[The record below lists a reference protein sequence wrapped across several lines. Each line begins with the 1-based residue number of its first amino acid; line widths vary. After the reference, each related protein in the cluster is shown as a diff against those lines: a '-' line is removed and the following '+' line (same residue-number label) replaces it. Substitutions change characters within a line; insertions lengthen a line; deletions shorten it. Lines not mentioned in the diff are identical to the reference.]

1 MFANQLKELP
11 TCNFTR
17 STPKIQP
24 HWILPGLRAGQVGV
38 VAAPGGT
45 GKSFFLMQLALSV
58 ATGYELITGISPKYA
73 GPVRLLNFED
83 DNIDTTNRGI
93 DILNEFGLDDDLTE
107 RLYLHPLAGYRL
119 DLVNREG
126 GVDQEAVKWLKA
138 QAEGMRLVIV
148 DPLSHITSSDEN
160 DNALR
165 TLLVQ
170 TLKHIAREKE
180 CAILI
185 AHHTN
190 KGDADSAQGWL
201 RGASALVDAAR
212 YVLTMQKWKDSW
224 RLRLQWV
231 KLNGCA
237 PIADMAVKREH
248 NGVLR
253 RDMNTEME
261 DDWGVTKKKREKS
274 NYGEKVRRVRDGY

>member
-1 MFANQLKELP
+1 M
-11 TCNFTR
+11 
-17 STPKIQP
+17 
-24 HWILPGLRAGQVGV
+24 VDD
-38 VAAPGGT
+38 AAVQW
-45 GKSFFLMQLALSV
+45 LM
-58 ATGYELITGISPKYA
+58 T
-73 GPVRLLNFED
+73 
-83 DNIDTTNRGI
+83 
-93 DILNEFGLDDDLTE
+93 
-107 RLYLHPLAGYRL
+107 
-119 DLVNREG
+119 
-126 GVDQEAVKWLKA
+126 
-138 QAEGMRLVIV
+138 QADGMRLLII

-165 TLLVQ
+165 TLVVQ
-170 TLKHIAREKE
+170 TLKYIACEKE
-180 CAILI
+180 CAILV

-237 PIADMAVKREH
+237 PIADMAVKREP

-253 RDMNTEME
+253 RDMDSELEE
-261 DDWGVTKKKREKS
+261 DWDAKKKKGKGKG
-274 NYGEKVRRVRDGY
+274 YGEKIRRARDGY

>member
-1 MFANQLKELP
+1 MFANQLTQLP
-11 TCNFTR
+11 TCHFTR
-17 STPKIQP
+17 STPKTQP
-24 HWILPGLRAGQVGV
+24 EWVIPGLRAGQVGV

-58 ATGYELITGISPKYA
+58 ATGYELITGIAPKHA

-83 DNIDTTNRGI
+83 DNIDISNRGI
-93 DILNEFGLDDDLTE
+93 DILNEFGLDDDLSE
-107 RLYLHPLAGYRL
+107 CLYLHPLAGYRL
-119 DLVNREG
+119 DLVNRDG
-126 GVDQEAVKWLKA
+126 IVDQDAVTWLMSMA
-138 QAEGMRLVIV
+138 DGMRLLII
-148 DPLSHITSSDEN
+148 DPISHITSSDEN

-170 TLKHIAREKE
+170 TLKHVAREAQ
-180 CAILI
+180 CGILI

-190 KGDADSAQGWL
+190 KGSADSAQGWL

-212 YVLTMQKWKDSW
+212 YVLTMQKWIDSW

-237 PIADMAVKREH
+237 PLADICLKRER

-253 RDMNTEME
+253 RDMGSELGA
-261 DDWGVTKKKREKS
+261 DWTTNASPKNGKGRKLS
-274 NYGEKVRRVRDGY
+274 

>member
-11 TCNFTR
+11 ICHFTR

-24 HWILPGLRAGQVGV
+24 QWILPGLRAGQVGV

-45 GKSFFLMQLALSV
+45 GKSFFLMQLAMSV
-58 ATGYELITGISPKYA
+58 ATGYELITGIAPKHA

-83 DNIDTTNRGI
+83 DDIDTSNRGI
-93 DILNEFGLDDDLTE
+93 DILNEFGIDDDLTE

-119 DLVNREG
+119 DLVTREG
-126 GVDQEAVKWLKA
+126 SVDQEAVKWLKA
-138 QAEGMRLVIV
+138 QADGMRLVII
-148 DPLSHITSSDEN
+148 DPLSHVTSSDEN

-212 YVLTMQKWKDSW
+212 YVLTMQKWRDSW

-231 KLNGCA
+231 KLNGIA
-237 PIADMAVKREH
+237 PIADMAVRREP

-253 RDMNTEME
+253 RDMDSELEE
-261 DDWGVTKKKREKS
+261 DWDVKKKKGKGKG
-274 NYGEKVRRVRDGY
+274 YGEKIRRARDGY

>member
-1 MFANQLKELP
+1 MYANLLKEIP
-11 TCNFTR
+11 TCHFTR

-24 HWILPGLRAGQVGV
+24 QWILPGLRAGQVGV

-45 GKSFFLMQLALSV
+45 GKSFFLMQLAMSI
-58 ATGYELITGISPKYA
+58 ATGYELITGIAPKHA

-83 DNIDTTNRGI
+83 DDIDTSNRGI
-93 DILNEFGLDDDLTE
+93 DILNEFGIDDDLTE

-119 DLVNREG
+119 DLVTREG
-126 GVDQEAVKWLKA
+126 SVDQEAVKWLLA
-138 QAEGMRLVIV
+138 QADGMRLLII

-190 KGDADSAQGWL
+190 KGDANSAQGWL

-231 KLNGCA
+231 KLNGIA
-237 PIADMAVKREH
+237 PIADLAVRREP

-253 RDMNTEME
+253 RDMDSELEE
-261 DDWGVTKKKREKS
+261 DWDAKKKKGKGKG
-274 NYGEKVRRVRDGY
+274 YGEKIRRARDGY

>member
-1 MFANQLKELP
+1 
-11 TCNFTR
+11 
-17 STPKIQP
+17 
-24 HWILPGLRAGQVGV
+24 
-38 VAAPGGT
+38 
-45 GKSFFLMQLALSV
+45 MQLALSV
-58 ATGYELITGISPKYA
+58 ATGYELITGIAPKYA

-83 DNIDTTNRGI
+83 DHIDITNRGI
-93 DILNEFGLDDDLTE
+93 DILSEFGIDDDLTE
-107 RLYLHPLAGYRL
+107 TLFLHPLAGYRL
-119 DLVNREG
+119 DLVTREG
-126 GVDQEAVKWLKA
+126 SVDQEAVKWLMT
-138 QAEGMRLVIV
+138 QADGMRLLII

-185 AHHTN
+185 SHHTN

-231 KLNGCA
+231 KLNGIA
-237 PIADMAVKREH
+237 PIADMAVRREP

-253 RDMNTEME
+253 RDMDSELEE
-261 DDWGVTKKKREKS
+261 DWDAKKKKGKGKG
-274 NYGEKVRRVRDGY
+274 YGEKIRRARDGY

>member
-1 MFANQLKELP
+1 MYANLLKELP
-11 TCNFTR
+11 VCHFTR

-24 HWILPGLRAGQVGV
+24 NWILPGLRAGQVGV

-45 GKSFFLMQLALSV
+45 GKSFFLMQLAISV
-58 ATGYELITGISPKYA
+58 ATGYQLITGVAPKYA
-73 GPVRLLNFED
+73 GSVRLFNFED

-93 DILNEFGLDDDLTE
+93 DILNEFGIDDDLTE

-126 GVDQEAVKWLKA
+126 VVDQEAVKWLKV
-138 QAEGMRLVIV
+138 QADGMRLVII

-237 PIADMAVKREH
+237 PIADMAVRREN

-253 RDMNTEME
+253 RDMDSELE
-261 DDWGVTKKKREKS
+261 EDWGTAKRKKGKG
-274 NYGEKVRRVRDGY
+274 YGEKIQRTRDGY

>member
-1 MFANQLKELP
+1 MFANLLKELP
-11 TCNFTR
+11 VCHFTR
-17 STPKIQP
+17 STSKMQP
-24 HWILPGLRAGQVGV
+24 QWILPGLRAGQVGV

-58 ATGYELITGISPKYA
+58 ATGYELITGIAPKYA
-73 GPVRLLNFED
+73 GPVRLFNFED
-83 DNIDTTNRGI
+83 DYIDITNRGI
-93 DILNEFGLDDDLTE
+93 DILNEFGIDDDLSET
-107 RLYLHPLAGYRL
+107 LFLHPLAGYRL
-119 DLVNREG
+119 DIVTREG
-126 GVDQEAVKWLKA
+126 SVDQEAVEWLMT
-138 QAEGMRLVIV
+138 QADGMRLLII

-201 RGASALVDAAR
+201 RGASALVDTSR
-212 YVLTMQKWKDSW
+212 YVLTMQKYKDSW

-231 KLNGCA
+231 KLNGVA
-237 PIADMAVKREH
+237 PIADMALRREC

-253 RDMNTEME
+253 RDMDSELE
-261 DDWGVTKKKREKS
+261 ADWGNGKTSKKRGQLK
-274 NYGEKVRRVRDGY
+274 

>member
-1 MFANQLKELP
+1 MYANRLKEIP
-11 TCNFTR
+11 TCHFTR
-17 STPKIQP
+17 ETPKVQP
-24 HWILPGLRAGQVGV
+24 RWILPGLRAGQVGV

-45 GKSFFLMQLALSV
+45 GKSFFLMQLAISV
-58 ATGYELITGISPKYA
+58 ATGYELITGIAPKHA

-83 DNIDTTNRGI
+83 DDIDTSNRGI
-93 DILNEFGLDDDLTE
+93 DILNEFGIDDDLTE

-119 DLVNREG
+119 DLVTREG
-126 GVDQEAVKWLKA
+126 SVDQEAVKWLLA
-138 QAEGMRLVIV
+138 QADGMRLLII

-170 TLKHIAREKE
+170 TLKHVGREKQ
-180 CAILI
+180 CGILI

-190 KGDADSAQGWL
+190 KGDADNAQGWL
-201 RGASALVDAAR
+201 RGASALVDASR

-231 KLNGCA
+231 KLNGIA
-237 PIADMAVKREH
+237 PIADMAVRREP

-253 RDMNTEME
+253 RDMDSELEE
-261 DDWGVTKKKREKS
+261 DWDAKKKKGKGKG
-274 NYGEKVRRVRDGY
+274 YGEKIRRARDGY